1 MKSAWNAGD
10 IVACTCPTCR
20 QVVQS
25 RFEFR
30 TIRMERSRLRVPNVL
45 VDVCNVCDNIIAIPS
60 QIAPLDSTRVAP
72 DTIEEKCDR
81 SRSPASFIPLL
92 KIVFPTEPSRTSRNN
107 STYVLVL

>member
-10 IVACTCPTCR
+10 IVACNCPTCR

-60 QIAPLDSTRVAP
+60 QS
-72 DTIEEKCDR
+72 
-81 SRSPASFIPLL
+81 IPQLREAGSA
-92 KIVFPTEPSRTSRNN
+92 K
-107 STYVLVL
+107 